1 MTYDRDRSGS
11 LKVDELLSALN
22 DPNVNM
28 DFSKECLL
36 QMFPTRACKDINK
49 ITINEFVHIASK
61 QPLLE
66 MPAMMIA
73 AKVKA
78 LVFDYS
84 SSEETQNT
92 RWDANESKLVDM
104 NKEKQG
110 SWIERMAFI

>member
-28 DFSKECLL
+28 EFSKECLVA
-36 QMFPTRACKDINK
+36 MFPKRACKDMDK

-84 SSEETQNT
+84 PSDEAQSTT
-92 RWDANESKLVDM
+92 WDANESKLVDM
-104 NKEKQG
+104 NKQNPG
-110 SWIERMAFI
+110 TCHD